1 MTPAAK
7 RQRTSNQFLT
17 LVNLVK
23 VCIGISFLS
32 VSIGVSQA
40 GIYGAALG
48 SAYVLLVNVFGQY
61 LIIKARNRFKTDET
75 IVDITDLGAKLYG
88 EGLRPFLTIVLVT
101 CNFSF
106 LMAYVMYFGT

>member
-1 MTPAAK
+1 MTPAAE

-17 LVNLVK
+17 IVKLVK
-23 VCIGISFLS
+23 DCIGISFLS

-48 SAYVLLVNVFGQY
+48 STYVLLVNVFGKY
-61 LIIKARNRFKTDET
+61 LIIKARNRFKKDET

-88 EGLRPFLTIVLVT
+88 EGLRPFLTVVLVSS
-101 CNFSF
+101 NISF
-106 LMAYVMYFGT
+106 LIA